1 MGGGNLF
8 SILISTIKSR
18 FASITSKIRL
28 WTNWNFIK
36 SRIITRIR
44 EFFTKLFDIKP
55 KHKDDYFTVFG
66 WMISKKLA
74 TSIIIICG
82 VVSIWYI
89 LSVKQVF
96 AGMNSS
102 NGVRTYK
109 YNSVQLRLAKDKVRI
124 LGKSGY
130 LAYEGQVDK
139 GYASGQGTLYDP
151 EGNMVYL
158 GNFEK
163 SRFEG
168 DGKSY
173 YDNGALKYTGSFH
186 NNEFDGHG
194 LFYRASGSLLYDG
207 NFSAGLKSGEGT
219 LYAENGSQVF
229 TGSFASDEIVYAT
242 FIGKTTTEAGAM
254 YTGDRRVWQ
263 GDGTFC
269 IYMSDIGALY
279 SGHTDEEKL
288 SDDVVIDS
296 VYVLSDNFRMGTWE
310 SSDLNDIR
318 DSLGEPIYEGNSAV
332 ILPEAVAVNVL
343 NEYSPAFSGEVKLI
357 ETRPYT
363 DVSIVSGMD
372 EDYSVYLTS
381 YEANGLIYTFVSEKR
396 DGNFRFYYMSR
407 GDEEAE

>member
-1 MGGGNLF
+1 MYKKVIAIKNE
-8 SILISTIKSR
+8 IKNNTIKVQH
-18 FASITSKIRL
+18 ALKTLDAIAQYAL
-28 WTNWNFIK
+28 QQN
-36 SRIITRIR
+36 
-44 EFFTKLFDIKP
+44 D
-55 KHKDDYFTVFG
+55 
-66 WMISKKLA
+66 MISKKLA

-194 LFYRASGSLLYDG
+194 LFYRA
-207 NFSAGLKSGEGT
+207 
-219 LYAENGSQVF
+219 
-229 TGSFASDEIVYAT
+229 
-242 FIGKTTTEAGAM
+242 M
-254 YTGDRRVWQ
+254 
-263 GDGTFC
+263 
-269 IYMSDIGALY
+269 
-279 SGHTDEEKL
+279 
-288 SDDVVIDS
+288 
-296 VYVLSDNFRMGTWE
+296 
-310 SSDLNDIR
+310 
-318 DSLGEPIYEGNSAV
+318 
-332 ILPEAVAVNVL
+332 
-343 NEYSPAFSGEVKLI
+343 
-357 ETRPYT
+357 
-363 DVSIVSGMD
+363 
-372 EDYSVYLTS
+372 
-381 YEANGLIYTFVSEKR
+381 
-396 DGNFRFYYMSR
+396 
-407 GDEEAE
+407 